1 LLAFRRL
8 FGLAQPAAAEG
19 EIDYSRQKWVIEPV
33 HVGVIARAKE
43 FWRYRRILWFFAGRR
58 IKERY
63 ESTTLGKFWLF
74 ARPLMPMFVSTVIFG
89 GMLKIP
95 SDGFPYFLFF
105 LAGSSCWRIFERSIF
120 WSSRSFDQN
129 RALLKKVYF
138 PRLIAPVS
146 SVAPAVTEFGV
157 LLGLLVLAV
166 VYYVFHDGKLYLRLS
181 PALLLAPVAVVMTI
195 FLAIAVGL
203 WFSVFV
209 ARHKDFQFS
218 IRYFTRFWHYLTP
231 VLYPLSQVPTTYH
244 VNTLYGLLDFNINPR
259 LMFQLNPATAPVE
272 LYKWSLLGAGEFPA
286 VGLVSSLLITLIVFS
301 SGVWFFT
308 RAEGASVDRL

>member
-8 FGLAQPAAAEG
+8 FGLGDAAPADG
-19 EIDYSRQKWVIEPV
+19 ELDHSRQQWVIEPV
-33 HVGVIARAKE
+33 HVGVVARAKE

-74 ARPLMPMFVSTVIFG
+74 ARPLMPMFASTMIFG
-89 GMLKIP
+89 GMLAIR
-95 SDGFPYFLFF
+95 SDGVPYFLFL
-105 LAGSSCWRIFERSIF
+105 LAGNSCWRIFERSVF
-120 WSSRSFDQN
+120 WSARSFDQN

-138 PRLIAPVS
+138 PRLVAPVS

-157 LLGLLVLAV
+157 LLGLLLAAT
-166 VYYVFHDGKLYLRLS
+166 VYYLIHDGKFYLRLG
-181 PALLLAPVAVVMTI
+181 PGLLLAPVAVVLTV

-218 IRYFTRFWHYLTP
+218 IRYFTRFWHYGTP
-231 VLYPLSQVPTTYH
+231 VLYPLSAVPTTYH
-244 VNTLYGLLDFNINPR
+244 VEALNMTINPR
-259 LMFQLNPATAPVE
+259 LIVELNPITAPVQ
-272 LYKWSLLGAGEFPA
+272 LYKWGLLGIGEFP
-286 VGLVSSLLITLIVFS
+286 GLALLASLVITLIVFA

-308 RAEGASVDRL
+308 REEGATVDRL

>member
-1 LLAFRRL
+1 LLAFRRW
-8 FGLAQPAAAEG
+8 FGLQPAAETGANELD
-19 EIDYSRQKWVIEPV
+19 ITRQKWVIEPV
-33 HVGVIARAKE
+33 HVGVVARAKE

-74 ARPLMPMFVSTVIFG
+74 ARPLMPIIVSTVIFG
-89 GMLKIP
+89 RLLGVQ
-95 SDGFPYFLFF
+95 SEGVPYFLFF
-105 LAGSSCWRIFERSIF
+105 LAGSSCWRIFERSLF
-120 WSSRSFDQN
+120 WSARSFDQN

-146 SVAPAVTEFGV
+146 AVAPAVIEFVV
-157 LLGLLVLAV
+157 LLGLLLAAV
-166 VYYVFHDGKLYLRLS
+166 AFYAVHDGKFYLRLGFGV
-181 PALLLAPVAVVMTI
+181 LLAPVAVAMAV
-195 FLAIAVGL
+195 FLAISVGL

-218 IRYFTRFWHYLTP
+218 IRYFTQFWHYVTP
-231 VLYPLSQVPTTYH
+231 VLYPLSMVPVKYH
-244 VNTLYGLLDFNINPR
+244 LI
-259 LMFQLNPATAPVE
+259 FQLNPLTGPVE
-272 LYKWSLLGAGEFPA
+272 LYKWGLLGIGRFPSVEL
-286 VGLVSSLLITLIVFS
+286 VGSVAISLIVFA

>member
-8 FGLAQPAAAEG
+8 FGLGDAAPADG
-19 EIDYSRQKWVIEPV
+19 ELDHSRQKWVIEPV
-33 HVGVIARAKE
+33 HVGVVARAKE

-74 ARPLMPMFVSTVIFG
+74 ARPLIPMFVSTVVFG
-89 GMLKIP
+89 NLLKVP
-95 SDGFPYFLFF
+95 SDGKPYFLFF
-105 LAGSSCWRIFERSIF
+105 LAGNSVWRIFDRSLF
-120 WSSRSFDQN
+120 WSARSFDQN

-146 SVAPAVTEFGV
+146 SVAPAVTEFAV
-157 LLGLLVLAV
+157 LLGLLLAATL
-166 VYYVFHDGKLYLRLS
+166 YYLVADGTLYLRLGFGV
-181 PALLLAPVAVVMTI
+181 LLAPVAVAMVL

-203 WFSVFV
+203 WMSVFV

-218 IRYFTRFWHYLTP
+218 IRYFTQFWHYLTP
-231 VLYPLSQVPTTYH
+231 VLYPLSALPTTYEL
-244 VNTLYGLLDFNINPR
+244 TRLGLTVNPR
-259 LMFQLNPATAPVE
+259 LIAQVNPLTAPVE
-272 LYKWSLLGAGEFPA
+272 LYKWGLLGSGEFPGWA
-286 VGLVSSLLITLIVFS
+286 LVSSFTITLIVFA

>member
-1 LLAFRRL
+1 MLAFRRL
-8 FGLAQPAAAEG
+8 FGLGQPAPAEG
-19 EIDYSRQKWVIEPV
+19 DLDESRQTWVIEPV
-33 HVGVIARAKE
+33 HVGVVARAKE

-74 ARPLMPMFVSTVIFG
+74 ARPLMPIIVSTIVFG
-89 GMLKIP
+89 RLLGVQ
-95 SDGFPYFLFF
+95 SEGVPYFLFF
-105 LAGSSCWRIFERSIF
+105 LAGSSCWRIFERSLF
-120 WSSRSFDQN
+120 WSARSFDQN

-146 SVAPAVTEFGV
+146 SVAPAVIEFVV
-157 LLGLLVLAV
+157 LLGLLLAATG
-166 VYYVFHDGKLYLRLS
+166 YYAIHDGKFYLRVGFG
-181 PALLLAPVAVVMTI
+181 ALLAPVAVAMAV
-195 FLAIAVGL
+195 FLAISVGL

-218 IRYFTRFWHYLTP
+218 IRYFTQFWHYVTP
-231 VLYPLSQVPTTYH
+231 VLYPLSMVPPKYH
-244 VNTLYGLLDFNINPR
+244 IL
-259 LMFQLNPATAPVE
+259 FQLNPLTAPVE
-272 LYKWSLLGAGEFPA
+272 LYKWGLLGIGEFPGMALVFSLA
-286 VGLVSSLLITLIVFS
+286 VSLIVFA

>member
-1 LLAFRRL
+1 MLAFRRL
-8 FGLAQPAAAEG
+8 FGLAEPAPAEG
-19 EIDYSRQKWVIEPV
+19 DVDQSQQKWVIEPV
-33 HVGVIARAKE
+33 HVGVVARAKE

-89 GMLKIP
+89 NMLSMP
-95 SDGFPYFLFF
+95 SDGAPYFLFF
-105 LAGSSCWRIFERSIF
+105 LAGSSCWRIFERSVF

-157 LLGLLVLAV
+157 LLGLLLAATL
-166 VYYVFHDGKLYLRLS
+166 YYVIHDGKLYLRLGFGVLFA
-181 PALLLAPVAVVMTI
+181 PLAVAMAV
-195 FLAIAVGL
+195 FLAISVGL

-218 IRYFTRFWHYLTP
+218 IRYFTQFWHYVTP
-231 VLYPLSQVPTTYH
+231 VLYPLSVVPTTYH
-244 VNTLYGLLDFNINPR
+244 VNALAGVMNFTINPR
-259 LMFQLNPATAPVE
+259 MIFQLNPLTAPVE
-272 LYKWSLLGAGEFPA
+272 LYKWGLLGIGDFPG
-286 VGLVSSLLITLIVFS
+286 VGLLSSLAITLIVFS

>member
-1 LLAFRRL
+1 MLAFRRL
-8 FGLAQPAAAEG
+8 FGLGDAAPADG
-19 EIDYSRQKWVIEPV
+19 DLDHSRQKWVIEPV
-33 HVGVIARAKE
+33 HVGVVARAKE

-74 ARPLMPMFVSTVIFG
+74 ARPLIPMFVSTVVFG
-89 GMLKIP
+89 NLLKVP
-95 SDGFPYFLFF
+95 SDGMPYFLFF
-105 LAGSSCWRIFERSIF
+105 LAGNSVWRIFDRSLF
-120 WSSRSFDQN
+120 WSARSFDQN

-146 SVAPAVTEFGV
+146 SVAPAVTEFAV
-157 LLGLLVLAV
+157 LLGLLLAATL
-166 VYYVFHDGKLYLRLS
+166 YYLVADGTLYLRLGFGV
-181 PALLLAPVAVVMTI
+181 LLAPVAVAMVL

-203 WFSVFV
+203 WMSVFV

-218 IRYFTRFWHYLTP
+218 IRYFTQFWHYLTP
-231 VLYPLSQVPTTYH
+231 VLYPLSTLPTTYELTRLH
-244 VNTLYGLLDFNINPR
+244 LTVNPR
-259 LMFQLNPATAPVE
+259 LIAQVNPLTAPVE
-272 LYKWSLLGAGEFPA
+272 LYKWGLLGSGEFPGWA
-286 VGLVSSLLITLIVFS
+286 LLSSFTITLIVFA